1 MSSFKKFIKKENSK
15 KILFTPGPSSL
26 LEENLNGLKP
36 CFGRG
41 DSGYKK
47 IENSVLKKL
56 KLMSSHKKIVRMQ
69 GSGSLAIEI
78 MCHNFLYGNILI
90 LDTGFYSDRLK
101 KICKSAKLIEKKI
114 KTVKSINWKKMNN
127 YKKNF
132 DWVLACPTE
141 TSKGLHIPIKK
152 IVKFSKKIK
161 AKTMLDATGSFG
173 LEKDHSYAD
182 VISYSSCKGLFGLT
196 GASFI
201 AFNNM
206 PYYFSKTFYLNLK
219 NHLKNKMTGPY
230 HIILSLFYVLKKHES
245 IKKSVE
251 INKKLF
257 CKKMIKFLVYPK
269 ENQPLLCT
277 HVNKKIT
284 PKNKRVI
291 IYKPR
296 SKIKGSIICHLGEA
310 HLGRKAKVQIINFLN
325 LPK

>member
-1 MSSFKKFIKKENSK
+1 MHSFKKFVKKSNSK

-26 LEENLNGLKP
+26 LQENLIGIKP
-36 CFGRG
+36 CFGR
-41 DSGYKK
+41 DDADYKK
-47 IENSVLKKL
+47 VENSVLKKL
-56 KLMSSHKKIVRMQ
+56 KLMSGHKKIARMQ

-114 KTVKSINWKKMNN
+114 KSIKSINWKQMNHN
-127 YKKNF
+127 SKNF
-132 DWVLACPTE
+132 DWVLSCPTE

-152 IVKFSKKIK
+152 IANFAKKIR

-206 PYYFSKTFYLNLK
+206 PYYFSKTFYLNLN
-219 NHLKNKMTGPY
+219 NHLKKKNDWSIPY
-230 HIILSLFYVLKKHES
+230 NRIIVL
-245 IKKSVE
+245 
-251 INKKLF
+251 
-257 CKKMIKFLVYPK
+257 CD
-269 ENQPLLCT
+269 
-277 HVNKKIT
+277 
-284 PKNKRVI
+284 
-291 IYKPR
+291 
-296 SKIKGSIICHLGEA
+296 
-310 HLGRKAKVQIINFLN
+310 
-325 LPK
+325 